1 MTDKFLTFLLL
12 CSILFF
18 IACGDTE
25 KVNETAVETTTDKMA
40 DFADDKDFRD
50 KHPAPN
56 NAEFSPRGEMMTY
69 DTPDGK
75 TASAYMLKAAEPT
88 DKYLFVIQEWWGLND
103 NIKREADRY
112 YAALENVN
120 VMALDMYDGESAD
133 NPDAAKKLMQSR
145 EQERLE
151 NIVKGALNY
160 AGDEPE
166 IATVG
171 WCFGGGW
178 SLRSAILA
186 GESAKACVMY
196 YGMPVENAAEL
207 APLEAPVLGLFAEQD
222 KWINR
227 EVIGKFEKLAAATG
241 KDVETHWFEAD
252 HAFANP
258 SNPKYDS
265 EAAQKANAL
274 AMDFIKKHF

>member
-1 MTDKFLTFLLL
+1 MTNKLTLLFFL
-12 CSILFF
+12 SILVFF
-18 IACGDTE
+18 TACGDAEKAADTTE
-25 KVNETAVETTTDKMA
+25 ESKDKMA

-56 NAEFSPRGEMMTY
+56 NADFTPQGEMMTY

-88 DKYLFVIQEWWGLND
+88 DKYLFVIQEWWGLNN

-112 YAALENVN
+112 FNALENVN
-120 VMALDMYDGESAD
+120 VMALDMYDGKSAD
-133 NPDAAKKLMQSR
+133 NPDEAGKLMQSR

-160 AGDEPE
+160 AGEEPE

-186 GESAKACVMY
+186 GEDAKACVMY
-196 YGMPVENAAEL
+196 YGMPVENAAQL
-207 APLEAPVLGLFAEQD
+207 APLEAPVLGLFAEKD
-222 KWINR
+222 EWINR
-227 EVIGKFEKLAAATG
+227 EVISKFEKLAAATN
-241 KDVETHWFEAD
+241 KDLETHWFEAD

-258 SNPKYDS
+258 SNPNYNS
-265 EAAQKANAL
+265 EAAQKANAM
-274 AMDFIKKHF
+274 AMDFIKKNF